1 MPEACLVC
9 REHSGDVPVPG
20 GLLVADDL
28 VIAFHLPP
36 VDVEGSQRPDVYLGY
51 LMVTPRRHA
60 PGFADLDESEAAAM
74 GVAIAR
80 LSRALRA
87 LGADRVYLAVI
98 GHGVPH
104 LHVHLVPRWPET
116 PPDVRWSDVDTWP
129 GARRGTFD
137 EAAALATTIS
147 ARLVS

>member
-20 GLLVADDL
+20 GLLVADDS
-28 VIAFHLPP
+28 VIAFHQPP
-36 VDVEGSQRPDVYLGY
+36 LGPESPQPPEVYLGY

-60 PGFADLDESEAAAM
+60 PGFADLDNSEAAAM
-74 GVAIAR
+74 GMAMAR

-87 LGADRVYLAVI
+87 LDAQRVYVAVI
-98 GHGVPH
+98 GHHVPH

-129 GARRGTFD
+129 GARRGTFE
-137 EAAALATTIS
+137 EAAAFAATIS
-147 ARLVS
+147 AQLHA